1 MIIKEVKQYAK
12 RQRIDINKN
21 DGLTP
26 GNDVVILT
34 TEEYADIKQ
43 NLMDLNNKVT
53 AKDSEL
59 EVMKNQE
66 QNLRELIADAIA
78 PIDNHYQKELLKKDN
93 QIKQLQMEL
102 KTIKAKTNQYNLE
115 MQGLNIIDI
124 GLLRKHK
131 KLITDFNNE
140 ISKIVIDPK
149 IVDADLSAIPGGS
162 DADQVK

>member
-66 QNLRELIADAIA
+66 QNLKELIADAIA